1 MLRMMTLVENT
12 SISSEYGC
20 KHGLCIYIETPNHK
34 ILFDLGPNKL
44 FAENALKM
52 NVDISDIDTV
62 VISHGHK
69 DHGGALKFFLEQ
81 NKKAKIYIR
90 KEAFEPHYI
99 KVLSIPF
106 NVGLDKTLLNHK
118 QIFYTEGRTVIDE
131 ELIVFSNV
139 DSSDNHSKSNNVLFS
154 KRQGKIVLD
163 DFCHEQN
170 LIIST
175 EKEKALISGCSHA
188 GIVNIQ
194 NRAEQIIAD
203 EIDMVVGGF
212 HLYNPP
218 TRKYESDEIIDS
230 VVASLK
236 QKDSI
241 YYTCHCTGPK
251 AYKRMKA
258 VMGDKMNYLSTGSEI
273 ER

>member
-52 NVDISDIDTV
+52 NVDIS
-62 VISHGHK
+62 
-69 DHGGALKFFLEQ
+69 
-81 NKKAKIYIR
+81 
-90 KEAFEPHYI
+90 
-99 KVLSIPF
+99 
-106 NVGLDKTLLNHK
+106 
-118 QIFYTEGRTVIDE
+118 
-131 ELIVFSNV
+131 
-139 DSSDNHSKSNNVLFS
+139 
-154 KRQGKIVLD
+154 
-163 DFCHEQN
+163 
-170 LIIST
+170 
-175 EKEKALISGCSHA
+175 GCSHA

-203 EIDMVVGGF
+203 ETDMVVGGF

-218 TRKYESDEIIDS
+218 TRKYESDETIDS
-230 VVASLK
+230 VVISLN
-236 QKDSI
+236 QKGSI

-258 VMGDKMNYLSTGSEI
+258 VMGDKMKYLSTGTEI
-273 ER
+273 IK

>member
-1 MLRMMTLVENT
+1 
-12 SISSEYGC
+12 
-20 KHGLCIYIETPNHK
+20 
-34 ILFDLGPNKL
+34 
-44 FAENALKM
+44 
-52 NVDISDIDTV
+52 
-62 VISHGHK
+62 
-69 DHGGALKFFLEQ
+69 
-81 NKKAKIYIR
+81 
-90 KEAFEPHYI
+90 
-99 KVLSIPF
+99 
-106 NVGLDKTLLNHK
+106 VGLDKTLLNHK
-118 QIFYTEGRTVIDE
+118 QIVYTEGRTVIDE
-131 ELIVFSNV
+131 ELTVFSNV
-139 DSSDNHSKSNNVLFS
+139 DRSDNLSKSNNVLFS

-175 EKEKALISGCSHA
+175 EKEKVLISGCSQA

-194 NRAEQIIAD
+194 NRAQQIITD

-230 VVASLK
+230 VVISLN
-236 QKDSI
+236 QKGSI

-258 VMGDKMNYLSTGSEI
+258 VMGDKMKYLSTGTEI
-273 ER
+273 IR